1 MGKRREMMFINM
13 MTAAAETLYSGDP
26 SAVRCVLVSGL
37 FVHLLDFRIMTGNT
51 LKGSVRICS

>member
-1 MGKRREMMFINM
+1 MIINM

-26 SAVRCVLVSGL
+26 SAVRCLLVSGL